1 MEITQPKP
9 PYQLCHANSSLQQA
23 HIAIKIYLC
32 VPNCTVW
39 PRNYTQSVSQS
50 KLYNQ
55 HPYNHK
61 EQFTSNQSPEP
72 KVNNANTNHNKQAQ
86 HKTTSINGIYCP
98 HKRITSHN
106 TYNNLKTASYR
117 KLTTHPMQALN
128 HVSAIAE
135 SKAYNNLHLD
145 LIEAHNPKLRIAR
158 PTNLRKVK
166 LGHQPT
172 VTSIDLQYI
181 LHNVIINK
189 LTLNTGNPGSTINPQ
204 IYNAIN
210 FTYNIQSDLT
220 KITLL
225 IEAKPNC

>member
-23 HIAIKIYLC
+23 HIAIKNLFM
-32 VPNCTVW
+32 
-39 PRNYTQSVSQS
+39 RA
-50 KLYNQ
+50 KLHINQ
-55 HPYNHK
+55 TSHK

-172 VTSIDLQYI
+172 VTSIDLQYM
-181 LHNVIINK
+181 
-189 LTLNTGNPGSTINPQ
+189 
-204 IYNAIN
+204 
-210 FTYNIQSDLT
+210 
-220 KITLL
+220 
-225 IEAKPNC
+225 